1 MKKIIL
7 ALALIGLLGGVV
19 EANAGTGKNVKFV
32 TKTAKKHK
40 KGKKGKI
47 KVKKQKGMAGSINK
61 SRKWTSRSGHTGKR
75 SVHGG
80 KYMSQK
86 ARTQI

>member
-19 EANAGTGKNVKFV
+19 NANAETESRVKFV
-32 TKTAKKHK
+32 TKVAKKHK
-40 KGKKGKI
+40 KGKVKI
-47 KVKKQKGMAGSINK
+47 KKHKTAGSLNK

-75 SVHGG
+75 SMNGG